1 MNRSLTPLLLLFAG
15 VAAVAAA
22 APPTPQSPAPA
33 AAAPAATVPVAP
45 GEYRIGAGDV
55 LQLFVWREPELSR
68 EVTVRTD
75 GKMTVPLLGDAEA
88 AGRTPRQ
95 LASELSA
102 SYARFL
108 SSPQVT
114 VGIAQANSS
123 RFYVIGQ
130 VPKPGEFP
138 LSGRLTVLQGLALA
152 GGLKEFAKGDGIVIV
167 RRDPAGNESA
177 ISVNYKRLEGGRDLA
192 QNVAL
197 RPGDTIVVP

>member
-1 MNRSLTPLLLLFAG
+1 MNGLLIPFLLLSAG
-15 VAAVAAA
+15 YAAAA
-22 APPTPQSPAPA
+22 APPTPASPAPA
-33 AAAPAATVPVAP
+33 SPAPSAAAVPVAP

-95 LASELSA
+95 LASELGTA
-102 SYARFL
+102 YGRFL

-167 RRDPAGNESA
+167 RRDAAGNESA

-192 QNVAL
+192 QNVVL